1 MKKIGISI
9 VIGLLI
15 LGVSSPV
22 QAHEQLGGP
31 SSRWREEVE
40 SRVKE
45 RMQLTRDE
53 VNEVRE
59 EVRSKRVEIKQRFTS
74 QKEAIEQRRTELKQ
88 HIEAKRSERKA
99 KLADKRLQLCT
110 KRQAKINELVTRSV
124 RISTDRLARVQQ
136 IEDSVRDFYTSHSL
150 ESAEYEAAIELV
162 EEKEANAIA
171 AIDVTK
177 ANEFACTKVDAKDPA
192 GEIKMLHK
200 TKVQALNEYRDH
212 VKQLVQI
219 VKAAYIAK
227 VDDQGAST

>member
-74 QKEAIEQRRTELKQ
+74 QKEAIEQREDFARYYSTQNSHLLKKYCA
-88 HIEAKRSERKA
+88 HR
-99 KLADKRLQLCT
+99 QLCLT
-110 KRQAKINELVTRSV
+110 QN
-124 RISTDRLARVQQ
+124 
-136 IEDSVRDFYTSHSL
+136 
-150 ESAEYEAAIELV
+150 
-162 EEKEANAIA
+162 
-171 AIDVTK
+171 K
-177 ANEFACTKVDAKDPA
+177 A
-192 GEIKMLHK
+192 
-200 TKVQALNEYRDH
+200 
-212 VKQLVQI
+212 
-219 VKAAYIAK
+219 
-227 VDDQGAST
+227 